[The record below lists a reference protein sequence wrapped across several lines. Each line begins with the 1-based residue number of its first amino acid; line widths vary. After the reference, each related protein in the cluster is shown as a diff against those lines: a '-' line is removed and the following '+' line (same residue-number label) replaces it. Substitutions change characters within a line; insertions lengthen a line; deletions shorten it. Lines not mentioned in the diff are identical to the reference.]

1 MWRQQQAAL
10 LETNCVRAWE
20 AGDILKAAKGRIAD
34 DSDLAWTSH
43 NSPAD
48 LRELISS
55 LISRVE
61 QKELKAIED
70 AYFLFLPTS
79 TFQEHA
85 ISNGWSEEYMNLA
98 ERFDRLYELAK
109 AHGKRS

>member
-1 MWRQQQAAL
+1 
-10 LETNCVRAWE
+10 
-20 AGDILKAAKGRIAD
+20 LKTAKGQIAD
-34 DSDLAWTSH
+34 DSDIAWTSY

-48 LRELISS
+48 LRDLISS

-79 TFQEHA
+79 ALQEHA

-98 ERFDRLYELAK
+98 ERFDKLYDLTK
-109 AHGKRS
+109 GYGKRS